1 LVYNKAKGYGKETL
15 MGEKT
20 LTNLR
25 DAFAGESQA
34 NRKYLAFAAKA
45 EREGYAQVARLFRA
59 AAESET
65 VHALKHLNVMKGV
78 GSTPDNLNAAIN
90 GETYEFEQM
99 YPGMIR
105 DAEAEAEKSARIS
118 FWNANEV
125 EKEHA
130 VLFKQALEALG
141 SNDAVEYW
149 ICGNCGH
156 VHLNEAPEKCPVCQA
171 PKSMFKKID

>member
-1 LVYNKAKGYGKETL
+1 

-20 LTNLR
+20 FANLGV
-25 DAFAGESQA
+25 AFAGESQA

-45 EREGYAQVARLFRA
+45 DKEGYAQVARLFRA

-65 VHALKHLNVMKGV
+65 VHAFKHLNVMKGV
-78 GSTPDNLNAAIN
+78 GSTTDNLNEAID

-99 YPGMIR
+99 YPGMMQ
-105 DAEAEAEKSARIS
+105 DAEAEGERGAKIS
-118 FWNANEV
+118 FGNANEV

-130 VLFKQALEALG
+130 MLFKQALEGLG
-141 SNDAVEYW
+141 NNEAVEYW
-149 ICGNCGH
+149 VCGTCGH
-156 VHLNEAPEKCPVCQA
+156 VHLHGAPEKCPVCQA